1 MTADNQTQIAPKGSS
16 RSRRQQ
22 KLLPYVADS
31 ILLEESGMPWL
42 VRSSIVAATLI
53 VALFIGWSATTRST
67 EVSVASGWIKPS
79 GNIQA
84 VQHLEG
90 GIVTEILIE
99 EGDIVEQGQTLLR
112 LESAA
117 VGSDLALVTGRHRAL
132 TFRAERLRAF
142 IEGREPDFGIVGPS
156 EVPLAESQRQILA
169 GQIAA
174 REASR
179 QVFLQ
184 QLNGQQSLRNGLDQR
199 TLNTRKHIALL
210 QSELDARSGLAA
222 KGLTSRFQLL
232 RSQQEMNR
240 AQGVLA
246 QIAAEKDQNARAM
259 AETRG
264 RIEELDATT
273 RADALTELGSVS
285 DELRD
290 MQEAMLK
297 QGNRFQR
304 LELQAPVRGIVQ
316 VLNLHTVGGV
326 VNPGETI
333 VEIVPIND
341 DLVAEV
347 RLSPRDIG
355 HISAGQ
361 AAKVKFTTFD
371 FARHGAVDG
380 ILKSVSATTL
390 FDDDGQP
397 YYKGIVELDQ
407 GFVGDDPSR
416 RPITPGMTLSA
427 EILTQD
433 RSLLTYLLKPVYRGL
448 NESFHER

>member
-1 MTADNQTQIAPKGSS
+1 MTKNVDIKTGKSSTRRNQRK
-16 RSRRQQ
+16 Q
-22 KLLPYVADS
+22 KLMPYVGDS

-42 VRSSIVAATLI
+42 VRSSILAAAII
-53 VALFIGWSATTRST
+53 VALFIAWSAIARST

-90 GIVTEILIE
+90 GIVTEILVD
-99 EGDIVEQGQTLLR
+99 EGDIVEQGQTLLK
-112 LESAA
+112 LEPAA

-132 TFRAERLRAF
+132 TFRAERLHAF
-142 IEGREPDFGIVGPS
+142 IDGREPDFGNLGPS
-156 EVPLAESQRQILA
+156 DTPLEENQRQILA

-184 QLNGQQSLRNGLDQR
+184 QLSGQQSLHNGLDQR
-199 TLNTRKHIALL
+199 TKNTRKHIALL

-232 RSQQEMNR
+232 RSQQEMNQ

-246 QIAAEKDQNARAM
+246 QIAAEKEQNARAM

-264 RIEELDATT
+264 RIEELDATM
-273 RADALTELGSVS
+273 RSDALTELSSVS

-290 MQEAMLK
+290 MQEAMQK

-304 LELQAPVRGIVQ
+304 LEIQAPVRGIVQ
-316 VLNLHTVGGV
+316 VLNAHTVGGV

-347 RLSPRDIG
+347 RLAPRDIG

-407 GFVGDDPSR
+407 GFVGSDPTR
-416 RPITPGMTLSA
+416 RPITPGMTLTA

>member
-1 MTADNQTQIAPKGSS
+1 MTTESHTGAPKPGAS
-16 RSRRQQ
+16 RPRR
-22 KLLPYVADS
+22 KRSVLPYVADS

-42 VRSSIVAATLI
+42 VRSSIFAAAVI
-53 VALFIGWSATTRST
+53 IFLFIGWSAVTRTAEISI
-67 EVSVASGWIKPS
+67 ASGWITPS
-79 GNIQA
+79 GNIQTI
-84 VQHLEG
+84 QHLEG
-90 GIVTEILIE
+90 GIVTDILVA
-99 EGDIVEQGQTLLR
+99 EGEIVEAGQTLVK
-112 LESAA
+112 LEAIS
-117 VGSDLALVTGRHRAL
+117 VGSDLALVTGRYTAL
-132 TFRAERLRAF
+132 KVQAERLRAF
-142 IEGREPDFGIVGPS
+142 IDGREPNFDTLDPAYAS
-156 EVPLAESQRQILA
+156 LAEDQRQILA

-174 REASR
+174 HEATR

-184 QLNGQQSLRNGLDQR
+184 QLRGQQSQRDGLKKRVETTRN
-199 TLNTRKHIALL
+199 HIALL
-210 QSELDARSGLAA
+210 QSELDARSSLAE

-240 AQGVLA
+240 AQGVLL
-246 QIAAEKDQNARAM
+246 QIATENEKFTLSI
-259 AETRG
+259 AETRR
-264 RIEELDATT
+264 RIDELDATT
-273 RADALTELGSVS
+273 RADALTELGDVT
-285 DELRD
+285 DDLRD
-290 MQEAMLK
+290 MQETILK
-297 QGNRFQR
+297 HTNRFQR
-304 LELQAPVRGIVQ
+304 LDIRAPVRGIVQ
-316 VLNLHTVGGV
+316 VLNIHTVGGV

-341 DLVAEV
+341 ELVAEV

-390 FDDDGQP
+390 FDDQGQP
-397 YYKGIVELDQ
+397 YYKGIVELDRSY
-407 GFVGDDPSR
+407 VGDDPTR
-416 RPITPGMTLSA
+416 RPITPGMTLNV